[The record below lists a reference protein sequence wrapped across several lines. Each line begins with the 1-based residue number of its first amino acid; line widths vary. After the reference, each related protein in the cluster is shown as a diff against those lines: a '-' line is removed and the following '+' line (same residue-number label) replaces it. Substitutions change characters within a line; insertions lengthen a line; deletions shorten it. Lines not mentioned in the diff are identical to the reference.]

1 MVPTV
6 DSVRYNFLLDV
17 LIREKRPVLLTG
29 PVGTGKTSV
38 AQKVIEG
45 LDPKIWSV
53 LTINMS
59 AQVLFLLHLWRKV
72 SDERGGVI
80 LKR

>member
-6 DSVRYNFLLDV
+6 DSVRYNFLLDT
-17 LIREKRPVLLTG
+17 LITAKRPVLMTG

-38 AQKVIEG
+38 AQKVLEN
-45 LDPKIWSV
+45 LDSKVWNV

-59 AQVLFLLHLWRKV
+59 AQVRKTRLDNYV
-72 SDERGGVI
+72 
-80 LKR
+80 

>member
-6 DSVRYNFLLDV
+6 DTVRYDFLLDT
-17 LIREKRPVLLTG
+17 LIKAKRPVLLTG

-38 AQKVIEG
+38 AQKVLEH
-45 LDPKIWSV
+45 LDVKTWSV

-59 AQVLFLLHLWRKV
+59 AQVNFSTFH
-72 SDERGGVI
+72 SYCF
-80 LKR
+80 

>member
-6 DSVRYNFLLDV
+6 DSVRYNFLLDT
-17 LIREKRPVLLTG
+17 LIKVRRPVLMTG

-38 AQKVIEG
+38 AQKVLEN
-45 LDPKIWSV
+45 LDTKVWNL

-59 AQVLFLLHLWRKV
+59 AQVCIFFQPLQILLL
-72 SDERGGVI
+72 
-80 LKR
+80 

>member
-6 DSVRYNFLLDV
+6 DTVRYDFLLDT
-17 LIREKRPVLLTG
+17 LIKAKRPVLLTG

-38 AQKVIEG
+38 AQKVLEH
-45 LDPKIWSV
+45 LDVKTWSV

-59 AQVLFLLHLWRKV
+59 AQVNF
-72 SDERGGVI
+72 STFYSYCF
-80 LKR
+80 

>member
-6 DSVRYNFLLDV
+6 DSVRYNFLLDT
-17 LIREKRPVLLTG
+17 LITAKRPVLMTG

-38 AQKVIEG
+38 AQKVLEN
-45 LDPKIWSV
+45 LDSKVWNV

-59 AQVLFLLHLWRKV
+59 AQVRIK
-72 SDERGGVI
+72 D
-80 LKR
+80 